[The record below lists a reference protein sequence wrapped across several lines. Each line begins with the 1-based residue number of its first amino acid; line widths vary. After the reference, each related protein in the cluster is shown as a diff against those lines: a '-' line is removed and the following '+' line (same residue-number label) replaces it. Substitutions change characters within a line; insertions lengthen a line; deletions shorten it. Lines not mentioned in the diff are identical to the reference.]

1 MAVALKSWKLKTLIL
16 KTETTYG
23 TDSVPTAGANGV
35 LAMNMSISID
45 ADKLERPIDHPY
57 LGANPFVLV
66 GKRITVEFDFE
77 PLGNSAVGSAA
88 PCGPILT
95 ACAHSET
102 LVAVTSATYALASTS
117 LKSVSIYFQ
126 MENQKV
132 VVLGARGTI
141 DYDWTVKQFPK
152 AHAKLTG
159 MFAIPVFNAIPSPT
173 VSAWQTPVAVEMETM
188 LVTIGG
194 TAVNTM
200 SFMLSQG
207 NDVNIHEGSESRE
220 AAILAR
226 AATGTLKVYDPGID
240 VLDLWTPAKN
250 YTPTAIVCTVDGG
263 AGKKAVMTVPNAQLQ
278 LPKWTEMDGTIGLEI
293 PFTAVPSSAG
303 NDEYN
308 LAFT

>member
-1 MAVALKSWKLKTLIL
+1 MPVALKSWKLKTLIL
-16 KTETTYG
+16 KTETVYG

-66 GKRITVEFDFE
+66 GKRVTIEFDFE
-77 PLGNSAVGSAA
+77 PLGNVTVGTAA

-95 ACAHSET
+95 GSAHSET
-102 LVAVTSATYALASTS
+102 LVAVTSATYAPASTS

-132 VVLGARGTI
+132 AVLGCRGSVSF
-141 DYDWTVKQFPK
+141 DWTIKQFPK
-152 AHAKLTG
+152 AHAKFLG
-159 MFAIPVFNAIPSPT
+159 MFAIPTFNAIPTPT
-173 VSAWQTPVAVEMETM
+173 VTAWQTPAAVEMETM
-188 LVTIGG
+188 ILTIGG
-194 TAVNTM
+194 TAVNAM
-200 SFMLSQG
+200 SFMLDTG
-207 NDVNIHEGSESRE
+207 DDVNIHEGSEARE

-226 AATGTLKVYDPGID
+226 SATGTIKVYDPGVDI
-240 VLDLWTPAKN
+240 LDLWTPAKN
-250 YTPTAIVCTVDGG
+250 YVPTALVCTCDGG
-263 AGKKAVMTVPNAQLQ
+263 AGKKAVFTCPTAQLQ

-293 PFTAVPSSAG
+293 PFTAVANAG

-308 LAFT
+308 LVFT